1 MKKVLVT
8 GATGFAGKYL
18 IDHLTSLSDYSIIGT
33 YVTSRPDEKERLKF
47 VRLDLNSADDV
58 NHCIATEVPDYIY
71 HLAALTSPA
80 ESLENPA
87 RTITNNITAQV
98 NILEAVK
105 NSSKPDARILIV
117 SSADVYGKVSQ
128 DNVPIDENT
137 PLNPTN
143 PYAVSK
149 ISQDF
154 LGLQY
159 HITHKMNIIRVRPFN
174 HIGPGQEPKFVVA
187 AFAKQIA
194 EIEKGQKEPVVKVGN
209 LEPKKDFSDVRD
221 IVKGYQQVL
230 EKGKVGDVYNMGS
243 GESIKIEEILQKLL
257 ALSTVKIEIQKDDTL
272 FRPTDTPDFVCDTR
286 KTKSEIGWQTSI
298 SIDQSLKDTLDYWRK
313 VL

>member
-1 MKKVLVT
+1 MKKVLIT
-8 GATGFAGKYL
+8 GATGFAGEY
-18 IDHLTSLSDYSIIGT
+18 LTSYLENLNEYEIIGT
-33 YVTSRPDEKERLKF
+33 YISSKPDDRERVKY
-47 VRLDLNSADDV
+47 VRLDLNSPDDV
-58 NHCIATEVPDYIY
+58 INCIESDLPDYIY

-80 ESLENPA
+80 ESMDNPA
-87 RTITNNITAQV
+87 RTITNNITAQI
-98 NILEAVK
+98 NLLEAVK
-105 NSSKPDARILIV
+105 NSQKPKARILIV
-117 SSADVYGKVSQ
+117 SSADVYGKVSEK
-128 DNVPIDENT
+128 NIPINEDT
-137 PLNPTN
+137 PLNPAN

-159 HITHKMNIIRVRPFN
+159 HLSFDMGIIRVRPFN

-194 EIEKGQKEPVVKVGN
+194 EIEKGQIDSVMKVGN

-221 IVKGYQQVL
+221 IVRGYHVVL

-243 GESIKIEEILQKLL
+243 GSSIKISELLEKLL
-257 ALSTVKIEIQKDDTL
+257 SLSSSKITVEEDRAL
-272 FRPTDTPDFVCDTR
+272 FRPTETPDFVADN
-286 KTKSEIGWQTSI
+286 TKIKNQLNWSTEIPL
-298 SIDQSLKDTLDYWRK
+298 DKSLKDTLDYWRK